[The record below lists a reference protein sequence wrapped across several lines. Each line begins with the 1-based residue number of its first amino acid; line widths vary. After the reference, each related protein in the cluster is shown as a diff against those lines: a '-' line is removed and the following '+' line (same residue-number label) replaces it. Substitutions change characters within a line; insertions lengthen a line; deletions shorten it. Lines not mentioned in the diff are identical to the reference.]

1 MVMNRVADAIFNR
14 LKTETSCVYM
24 VSGGGAMHLVDA
36 LGRSGI
42 FYIAAIHEAGAGFMA
57 IGHAMASNG
66 LGVCLVTSGP
76 GSTNVL
82 TAVAAAWMD
91 SIPLLV
97 ISGQAKSTSLVG
109 DSGRRTV
116 GVQEVDII
124 PMVEPI
130 TKLAYQAREPI
141 IAMNMLENMLVLCKE
156 GRPGPCFLS
165 VPLDVQSM
173 AVPE

>member
-1 MVMNRVADAIFNR
+1 MRIADVIFDR
-14 LKTETSCVYM
+14 LKTEVSCICM

-42 FYIAAIHEAGAGFMA
+42 FYLACIHEAGAGLAA

-91 SIPLLV
+91 SVPVLF

-116 GVQEVDII
+116 GIQEIDII
-124 PMVEPI
+124 PIIAPI
-130 TKLAYQAREPI
+130 TKLAHQLKAGEDVLEWLNKM
-141 IAMNMLENMLVLCKE
+141 IALCKE
-156 GRPGPCFLS
+156 GRPGPCWLA
-165 VPLDVQSM
+165 VPLDVQGRQIK
-173 AVPE
+173 